1 MSDGIR
7 TVPYRNIAHPPIGVW
22 ELRELRR
29 KLHESGAAQID
40 EAAIFAAYERLR
52 DREARAASETK
63 RVRRARERRPLGAN
77 ATPPD
82 ETMVDPAVHTI
93 NLAEIKPFE
102 VEEEP

>member
-1 MSDGIR
+1 MS
-7 TVPYRNIAHPPIGVW
+7 VW

-29 KLHESGAAQID
+29 KLHESGAAHID

-52 DREARAASETK
+52 DREARATSETK
-63 RVRRARERRPLGAN
+63 RVRRARERRPVGAN
-77 ATPPD
+77 AVSPD
-82 ETMVDPAVHTI
+82 ETMVDPAVHKF

>member
-1 MSDGIR
+1 
-7 TVPYRNIAHPPIGVW
+7 VPYRNIAHPPISVW

-29 KLHESGAAQID
+29 KLHEIGTAQID
-40 EAAIFAAYERLR
+40 EPAIFAAYERLR

-63 RVRRARERRPLGAN
+63 RIRRARERRPVGAN
-77 ATPPD
+77 AVSAD
-82 ETMVDPAVHTI
+82 ETIVDPAVHKI